1 MRFKN
6 KTIRIVASRGYASA
20 RNARL
25 VRAKF
30 RTNARELW
38 VYKSNRVNLKHRQA
52 SRPSM
57 YTPPVK
63 ELAPLPDLP
72 RKSNMR
78 TTCLRA
84 GKAVEG
90 FSQMCIALPPKK
102 RDVHE
107 PKCVRKKKVKF
118 DVEISDS
125 VDVLEYEIRREF
137 RRNTSKWRRQDALV
151 RKALHRGIWKKQK
164 GLYKHIASGTML
176 LESGFLVVLESGMPW
191 PPPQTTVPECK
202 PEPPVASPP
211 KARSPQP
218 TAFASNPM
226 RHL

>member
-1 MRFKN
+1 
-6 KTIRIVASRGYASA
+6 
-20 RNARL
+20 
-25 VRAKF
+25 
-30 RTNARELW
+30 
-38 VYKSNRVNLKHRQA
+38 
-52 SRPSM
+52 M

-63 ELAPLPDLP
+63 ELAPLPDIP

-107 PKCVRKKKVKF
+107 PKCVRVKKVKF
-118 DVEISDS
+118 DVDFSECI
-125 VDVLEYEIRREF
+125 DVKQYEIRREF
-137 RRNTSKWRRQDALV
+137 KRNTSKWRKQDALV

-164 GLYKHIASGTML
+164 GLFKHVASGTVL
-176 LESGFLVVLESGMPW
+176 LESGFLLVLESGMTW
-191 PPPQTTVPECK
+191 PPPKTAVFECK
-202 PEPPVASPP
+202 RGPPVASPS
-211 KARSPQP
+211 KAMSPP
-218 TAFASNPM
+218 PVAYASNPM